1 MHEAVRRRAS
11 SKARD
16 SGVNRDM
23 ISRAQTRAGH
33 PAGVPANLADEA
45 AVTAGAIHHS
55 FLRAPA
61 LAAALALALIAG
73 PLPAETPPPFPEF
86 SAKRVTPP
94 KPGATKRITVQIAPP
109 PPKPLPLPQAGAEAA
124 PIPGSPSGRA
134 EGAGSYAWFWQA
146 VSPALSASG
155 PGRLEPALLSLGKPP
170 QGAGVGA
177 PRLQQLQDM
186 AAGYGLELLKATVG
200 TRVSPALALAVM
212 AVESGGRSDAV
223 SRAGAQGLMQLMP
236 ATAARFGVAN
246 ALDPVQNIRGGVA
259 FLDFLMERFDGD
271 PILVLAGYNAG
282 ENSIPQYQGVPPYA
296 ETRDYVPKVL
306 AAFTVAKGLCLTP
319 PQLLSDGCV
328 FRVSAN

>member
-1 MHEAVRRRAS
+1 M
-11 SKARD
+11 
-16 SGVNRDM
+16 
-23 ISRAQTRAGH
+23 
-33 PAGVPANLADEA
+33 
-45 AVTAGAIHHS
+45 TAGAIRHP

-61 LAAALALALIAG
+61 LVAALALALIAG
-73 PLPAETPPPFPEF
+73 PLPAETPPPFPDF

-94 KPGATKRITVQIAPP
+94 KPGAKKRITIQIAPP
-109 PPKPLPLPQAGAEAA
+109 PPKPEPLPQASAGTA
-124 PIPGSPSGRA
+124 PGPGSSPGRA
-134 EGAGSYAWFWQA
+134 EGAGIYGWFWQA
-146 VSPALSASG
+146 ISPELSASG

-186 AAGYGLELLKATVG
+186 AAGYGIELLKATVG

-319 PQLLSDGCV
+319 PQLISDGCV
-328 FRVSAN
+328 FRVAAN

>member
-1 MHEAVRRRAS
+1 MLRAS
-11 SKARD
+11 VA
-16 SGVNRDM
+16 
-23 ISRAQTRAGH
+23 
-33 PAGVPANLADEA
+33 A
-45 AVTAGAIHHS
+45 AVLVLGLLA
-55 FLRAPA
+55 APA
-61 LAAALALALIAG
+61 
-73 PLPAETPPPFPEF
+73 PAETPAPFPDF

-94 KPGATKRITVQIAPP
+94 KPGTKKRITVQIVAP
-109 PPKPLPLPQAGAEAA
+109 PPKPVPIA
-124 PIPGSPSGRA
+124 PAPAPDTPAPGSGPGRA
-134 EGAGSYAWFWQA
+134 EGTGSYDWFWQA

-155 PGRLEPALLSLGKPP
+155 PGRLEPALLKLGNPP
-170 QGAGVGA
+170 QGGGVRT
-177 PRLQQLQDM
+177 PRLQQLQDI
-186 AAGYGLELLKATVG
+186 AARHGIELLKATVG

-319 PQLLSDGCV
+319 PQLISDGCV
-328 FRVSAN
+328 FRVAAR